1 MCIWIL
7 GKSCPFSIK
16 WNKINTHHI
25 LSPCKTERS
34 PGKEALPGA
43 VYPEFHWLCV
53 FSEALEGLV

>member
-16 WNKINTHHI
+16 WNKINTHRI

-53 FSEALEGLV
+53 